1 MNNNNNLLEAIEVQV
16 WSPITIRKEKIKFW
30 KSCFK
35 ALWCKGCSNKE
46 NNEWGLKL
54 QSFQKHLKPEEGAF
68 WPEILWLVILFVNLL
83 RVTIFLI
90 NHSVPHMW
98 KLSKSWSREP
108 VHSSAVL
115 LRGATIL
122 IATKNTLT
130 HPKMR
135 DSLRKLLRAWKH
147 LI

>member
-35 ALWCKGCSNKE
+35 AQWCKGCSNKE
-46 NNEWGLKL
+46 L
-54 QSFQKHLKPEEGAF
+54 QSFQKHLKLEEGAF
-68 WPEILWLVILFVNLL
+68 WPDILWLVILFVNLL
-83 RVTIFLI
+83 QVAIFLI
-90 NHSVPHMW
+90 NHSVPYMW

-115 LRGATIL
+115 LRGTTIL
-122 IATKNTLT
+122 IATENTLT

-135 DSLRKLLRAWKH
+135 GSLRKLLRAWKH

>member
-68 WPEILWLVILFVNLL
+68 WPDILWLVILFVNLL

-115 LRGATIL
+115 LRGTTIL